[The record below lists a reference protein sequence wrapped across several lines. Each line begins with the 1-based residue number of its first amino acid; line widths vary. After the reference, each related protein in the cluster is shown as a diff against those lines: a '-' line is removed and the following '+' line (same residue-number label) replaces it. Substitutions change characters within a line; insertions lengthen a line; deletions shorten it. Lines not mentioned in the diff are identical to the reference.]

1 MQPDNIV
8 VFDGVCKFCSGWVQF
23 IIARDPSG
31 LFHFAPMQSK
41 TGRSLLERF
50 CVDPDDVTTFV
61 FIKEGKAYVRS
72 EAALQI
78 AREFAWPW
86 QFLRIARV
94 VPAPIRDA
102 LYNWVARNRYRWFGK
117 TDTCMVPSA
126 DIKARFLD

>member
-1 MQPDNIV
+1 MLPDNIV
-8 VFDGVCKFCSGWVQF
+8 VFDGVCNFCSGSVQF
-23 IIARDPSG
+23 IVARDPAG
-31 LFHFAPMQSK
+31 VFRFAPMQSK
-41 TGRSLLERF
+41 TGRGLLENF
-50 CVDPDDVTTFV
+50 GIDADDVTTFV

-86 QFLRIARV
+86 QFLRLARV

-102 LYNWVARNRYRWFGK
+102 LYNWFARNRYRWFGK